1 LKGAA
6 DKSVIVYSLQTLKEE
21 VVMNAWSRFAAVA
34 MAGCLSTLVA
44 GAVGNAAEITIV
56 ASGGPLP
63 DVMGTLLPM
72 FESATG
78 NKVKVSFKGG
88 PAITADVKQGAA
100 DLVVTNTEVVDELAA
115 GGDVVSNGKTLLMI
129 SKVGVA
135 VKAGAPKPDISTPDK
150 LKAALLAAKTVG
162 YSQGASGQHF
172 LTVIQKLGIADAIK
186 AKAVIAQGR
195 PVGAAIASGEA
206 EIGVQQVAEL
216 RPVPGTEVIGEMPA
230 DLQKQIPYSAG
241 IATKAKDAETAR
253 AGELPAVRSG
263 ARSTQAQGHGRA
275 LISRSGAA
283 ARGDTRRPRR
293 KTQAR
298 RQRWSPGC
306 SGNAPKQR
314 RSCHELGVGPAQG
327 TNRAELFHSPNTYNT
342 VALR

>member
-1 LKGAA
+1 
-6 DKSVIVYSLQTLKEE
+6 
-21 VVMNAWSRFAAVA
+21 MNAWSKVVAVTI
-34 MAGCLSTLVA
+34 AGALSALVA
-44 GAVGNAAEITIV
+44 GAAANAADITVV

-63 DVMGTLLPM
+63 DVMGTLVPM

-78 NKVKVSFKGG
+78 NKVKISFKGG
-88 PAITADVKQGAA
+88 PAIAADVKQGAA
-100 DLVVTNTEVVDELAA
+100 DLVVTGTEVVDELAKA
-115 GGDVVSNGKTLLMI
+115 GDVVGNGKTLLMI

-172 LTVIQKLGIADAIK
+172 MTVVEKLGIADAVK

-216 RPVPGTEVIGEMPA
+216 RPVAGTEVIGEMPA

-241 IATKAKDAETAR
+241 IVAKGKDAQTAR
-253 AGELPAVRSG
+253 ALVSFLRSE
-263 ARSTQAQGHGRA
+263 AA
-275 LISRSGAA
+275 L
-283 ARGDTRRPRR
+283 DVLRR
-293 KTQAR
+293 KGMDV
-298 RQRWSPGC
+298 P
-306 SGNAPKQR
+306 
-314 RSCHELGVGPAQG
+314 
-327 TNRAELFHSPNTYNT
+327 
-342 VALR
+342 